1 MKLSTGL
8 GLKPEHFD
16 TACACTAPGLWFEVH
31 AENYMVAGGPRLAWL
46 DAVRAHHPLSI
57 HGVALSLGA
66 AAPLDPAHLARLAAL
81 VQRYEPTLVSE
92 HLAWASWQGQYFP
105 DLLPVPRTHH
115 ALLRIVDHVH
125 ETQEALGR
133 QIALENPSHYLHLPQ
148 HEYGEIEFLAELA
161 QRSGCALLLDVNNV
175 YVSAHNLGI
184 SAQAYIDAF
193 PVAAIAEVHLA
204 GHTQDARAD
213 LLIDS
218 HDQPISSD
226 VWALYQRLIRR
237 AGPLPTLI
245 ERDGNLPEFASLLAE
260 RDIAE
265 QYLSDTS
272 LHPPDALQSMHREQH
287 LEGVA

>member
-16 TACACTAPGLWFEVH
+16 AACACTARGVWFEVH
-31 AENYMVAGGPRLAWL
+31 AENYMVDGGPRLAWL
-46 DAVRAHHPLSI
+46 DAVRTHHPLSL
-57 HGVALSLGA
+57 HGVALSLA
-66 AAPLDPAHLARLAAL
+66 ADAPLDRAHLARLAAL
-81 VQRYEPTLVSE
+81 VQRYEPALVSE

-105 DLLPVPRTHH
+105 DLLPVPRTHQ

-125 ETQEALGR
+125 ETQEVLGR
-133 QIALENPSHYLHLPQ
+133 QIAVENPSHYLHMPQ
-148 HEYGEIEFLAELA
+148 HEYEEVEFLAELA

-184 SAQAYIDAF
+184 SATDYIDTF

-204 GHTQDARAD
+204 GHTQDMQAD

-218 HDQPISSD
+218 HDQAICSD

-237 AGPLPTLI
+237 TGPLPTLI
-245 ERDGNLPEFASLLAE
+245 ERDGNLPEFVSLLAE

-265 QYLSDTS
+265 QYLSGIS
-272 LHPPDALQSMHREQH
+272 LQQPMALRFERRKHH